1 MKSAEDSKELPAF
14 TRSQDETTSKRAR
27 NYGLSFGKGTPGP
40 TNSLVDVEGVLVGHA
55 TLTDANQ
62 GIHSGVTAVVHR
74 DLAACS
80 PLPAGFFAGNG
91 YGKFVGA
98 TQIQELGTIETPIL
112 LTSTLSTFRVA
123 DSLITWLQERNPTR
137 LTSINPVIGEINDS
151 WLSLGADRP
160 VTPDDV
166 FAALNTAGPA
176 PVDMGNKGG
185 GTGACALGFK
195 AGIGSASREVTIQ
208 GSKRTVGVLVQ
219 ANMAGELRL
228 EGTRIT
234 PESIGLPVSGPSN
247 ADGSCVVVVA
257 TDFPCSASELA
268 RIARRGVFGLGRTG
282 AAYSHGSGDYAVSFT
297 TQTAPGRA
305 LNPQELDEVFDA
317 VMDSVEESV
326 LDAILSAT
334 TVSLPWGRTA
344 HAFPH
349 SSLFRGSTK

>member
-1 MKSAEDSKELPAF
+1 M
-14 TRSQDETTSKRAR
+14 
-27 NYGLSFGKGTPGP
+27 
-40 TNSLVDVEGVLVGHA
+40 DVEGVLVGHA
-55 TLTDANQ
+55 TLSNASQ
-62 GIHSGVTAVVHR
+62 GIHSGVTAVVHH
-74 DLAACS
+74 DLTACN

-123 DSLITWLQERNPTR
+123 DALITWLQERNPIR

-160 VTPDDV
+160 VTPEDV
-166 FAALNTAGPA
+166 FAALNAACPA

-195 AGIGSASREVTIQ
+195 AGIGSASREVTIR
-208 GSKRTVGVLVQ
+208 GNKHTVGVLVQ
-219 ANMAGELRL
+219 ANMVGELRL
-228 EGTRIT
+228 EGKQVT
-234 PESIGLPVSGPSN
+234 PESLGLPAAGPSS

-297 TQTAPGRA
+297 TQTAPGCA
-305 LNPQELDEVFDA
+305 LNPQELDEVFEA

-326 LDAILSAT
+326 VDAMLNAD

-344 HAFPH
+344 HALPH
-349 SSLFRGSTK
+349 SSLPSGTTT